1 MNDAN
6 RYYTRGAQDGADV
19 SQRFQEKLS
28 DIEVSP
34 GRYRAEITM
43 PHGPSTG
50 GGAVAQRIRLVPR
63 LGGRPVL
70 VIGSVVMHEARAEVR
85 TIEHLEAIH
94 RLRYR
99 KPLELNRVLY
109 TQLVG
114 RMLAFFESEYMKAT
128 MEPLPRQDRARQRAV
143 LQKAGG
149 GWSAMATRRWRRR
162 RRGGARRPRLV
173 ARGAVGRVMDITRHS
188 LPKVG

>member
-1 MNDAN
+1 MNDPN

-128 MEPLPRQDRARQRAV
+128 MEPLPDKIV
-143 LQKAGG
+143 LDNEPSSRKLGAAGPP
-149 GWSAMATRRWRRR
+149 W
-162 RRGGARRPRLV
+162 RLV
-173 ARGAVGRVMDITRHS
+173 VGAAVGVAALGVLVWWLAAR
-188 LPKVG
+188 